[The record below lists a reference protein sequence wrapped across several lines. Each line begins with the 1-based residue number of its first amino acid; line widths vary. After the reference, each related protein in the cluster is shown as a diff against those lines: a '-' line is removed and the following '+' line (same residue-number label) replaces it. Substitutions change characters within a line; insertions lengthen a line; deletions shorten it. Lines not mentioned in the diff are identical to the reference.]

1 MARYTDPSCRLCRRE
16 RQKLFLKGT
25 KCFTEKCPVERR
37 GFPPGQHGQSRRTK
51 ISEYGVQLRE
61 KQKIR
66 RMYGLMERQFRNYFA
81 RALKQTGRTGETLV
95 KLLER
100 RLDNVIYRMGL
111 APSRKAARQMVTH
124 GHFLVNNRP
133 VNVPSYLLRP
143 GDVIQVRDRS
153 KKLEM
158 IPGLATSWKAVEP
171 TRWRFELRR
180 GVAFHEGGTFN
191 ADDAAFSIKR
201 ALEKSPEARFQTA
214 AEMREAVME
223 ARARLLIEI
232 PGSSC

>member
-66 RMYGLMERQFRNYFA
+66 RSYGLMETQFRNTFA
-81 RALKQTGRTGETLV
+81 KALKQTGRTGDTLV

-100 RLDNVIYRMGL
+100 RLDNVIYRLGF
-111 APSRKAARQMVTH
+111 APSRKAARQMVAH
-124 GHFLVNNRP
+124 GHFLVNSRP
-133 VNVPSYLLRP
+133 VDVPSFLLRAGDTVTVREKSKQLEVIHASMKRMKDNAMLPWLSLDKAAMAGTFLNVPERA
-143 GDVIQVRDRS
+143 D
-153 KKLEM
+153 
-158 IPGLATSWKAVEP
+158 IPL
-171 TRWRFELRR
+171 
-180 GVAFHEGGTFN
+180 N
-191 ADDAAFSIKR
+191 ADEQLVVELYSK
-201 ALEKSPEARFQTA
+201 
-214 AEMREAVME
+214 
-223 ARARLLIEI
+223 
-232 PGSSC
+232 

>member
-1 MARYTDPSCRLCRRE
+1 LCRRE

-61 KQKIR
+61 KQKVR
-66 RMYGLMERQFRNYFA
+66 RMYGLMETQFRNTFE

-100 RLDNVIYRMGL
+100 RLDNVVYRLGL
-111 APSRKAARQMVTH
+111 ASSRKAARQLVCH

-133 VNVPSYLLRP
+133 VDVPSYLLRA
-143 GDVIQVRDRS
+143 GDTIQVREKS
-153 KKLEM
+153 KKLEVLHASM
-158 IPGLATSWKAVEP
+158 KRMKDTAMLPWLSLDKAAM
-171 TRWRFELRR
+171 T
-180 GVAFHEGGTFN
+180 GTFLNVPERADIPLN
-191 ADDAAFSIKR
+191 AD
-201 ALEKSPEARFQTA
+201 EQ
-214 AEMREAVME
+214 
-223 ARARLLIEI
+223 LIVELY
-232 PGSSC
+232 SK